1 MYKTTRGAQLPEYM
15 DYSPRDEDY
24 MAGIQLENNISRP
37 QYRVFSMNHRNQT
50 TRSRS
55 ETSFSDNISLTPSAS
70 RSATQDLAEFLRTS
84 SPEDYKRFLG
94 SSSSEDLTS
103 PAVSQKRS
111 FRFLK
116 PSVPRSS
123 SARSST
129 TSIAPPLPNK
139 NVVSKIT
146 SRGKPY
152 LQINVDYDQNHLR
165 SHTTITASR
174 QASCSSETSSDRYQ
188 RNSTVTNNSTGAD
201 SGISFPASYTGER
214 SNMSPPLSRGAQESR
229 ASLDTATMGRY
240 QQFLDSRFDQKD
252 SRDSAEAKAYS
263 SPSDIVSAGMAELRA
278 FQEFQRLQGMK
289 TPPRTPEC
297 SSIPRTSSDFLSLRS
312 PPRHRSQPN
321 SARLVRA
328 ESREVSVVSDLFDDI
343 TDTEFEGTA
352 GPHGQRKKSRKTPP
366 RPGPPPKRSLPSLPE
381 GHDDSTTKS
390 PGESHETLHVCHSQI
405 SLTSTNVSACSHL
418 DDAQSIR
425 SNRKS
430 REERVKARKAKDL
443 SKHLQLMEEKKSE
456 GKPVGD
462 SESVISGT
470 DSSTR
475 PPSSVCGDLGE
486 MGQLTPRRSGS
497 GRRSS
502 SDKSSR
508 NSSIAVVLSENLDL
522 SVNSLPRNHLPEN
535 TQTLAI
541 CAQSP
546 GLASLGNENP
556 HSPTPTQTAC
566 SGREMELEARMLAIE
581 RKNKLLEQALMA
593 VIRSAMRGQAQRRT
607 ELLKA
612 NVLEELLDA
621 IDLGEFPAAF
631 AAGDQVNWL
640 QKRWISNIVLA
651 HGVFFWL
658 SSHSVSH
665 PCNIGVHFVWLFSSM

>member
-1 MYKTTRGAQLPEYM
+1 
-15 DYSPRDEDY
+15 
-24 MAGIQLENNISRP
+24 MAGIQLENNTSRARP
-37 QYRVFSMNHRNQT
+37 QYRVFSMNHHNQT

-116 PSVPRSS
+116 PSVPRNS

-174 QASCSSETSSDRYQ
+174 QTSYSSETSSDKYQ

-201 SGISFPASYTGER
+201 SGIGFPASCTGER
-214 SNMSPPLSRGAQESR
+214 SNISPPLSRGAQESI

-240 QQFLDSRFDQKD
+240 QQFLDSRFDHKD
-252 SRDSAEAKAYS
+252 SSDNAEAKAYS

-289 TPPRTPEC
+289 TPPRTPEF

-321 SARLVRA
+321 NARFIRA
-328 ESREVSVVSDLFDDI
+328 ESREVSARSSVVSDLFDDI

-366 RPGPPPKRSLPSLPE
+366 RPGPPPRRSLPSLPE

-443 SKHLQLMEEKKSE
+443 TKHLQLMEEKNSE

-462 SESVISGT
+462 AESVISGA

-486 MGQLTPRRSGS
+486 MGQSTPRRSNS
-497 GRRSS
+497 GRRTS

-508 NSSIAVVLSENLDL
+508 NSSIAVVLSGHLDS
-522 SVNSLPRNHLPEN
+522 SVNSLLKNHLPEN
-535 TQTLAI
+535 TQTSAI
-541 CAQSP
+541 FTQSP
-546 GLASLGNENP
+546 ELASLGNENP
-556 HSPTPTQTAC
+556 HLPTPTQTAC
-566 SGREMELEARMLAIE
+566 CSGREVELEARMLAIE

-612 NVLEELLDA
+612 NVLEELLDE

-631 AAGDQVNWL
+631 AVGDQVN
-640 QKRWISNIVLA
+640 
-651 HGVFFWL
+651 
-658 SSHSVSH
+658 
-665 PCNIGVHFVWLFSSM
+665 